1 MALSEITPS
10 AVKIDK
16 LIPRIADGDVKIP
29 AFQRHFVWKPGQV
42 IELLDSIYNDYP
54 IGSILLW
61 NSHEKLKATRNIC
74 GFNIP
79 DRPES
84 YPVNYVLDGQQR
96 LSAIYAVFCKDRT
109 QSVGVDDNADL
120 EAFDLYFDLD
130 SPAFLAK
137 ADLLPENQSFPLKSL
152 FDITAFV
159 NILKELPERYHTVV
173 QDLHTRF
180 NNYEVPVV
188 TLKNRTKTEVGIIFE
203 RINSTG
209 TKLTTLDLMVAWTWS
224 DDFHLQVQINELLE
238 ALKQKGFEDLPD
250 KTILQCLSAII
261 QKSTSTRSI
270 LKLSPESVH
279 NQFDKLVASMEKAID
294 FLSTQLKVTGD
305 FLPHVQQLIPLTF
318 FFSRV
323 NSASNNQIKCLKQW
337 FWKTSFSR
345 RYSAQTDDKLD
356 ADIAFFEQLV
366 DENPEGAARYSY
378 TTTSD
383 QLIKQRFTK
392 SSPLVRAFLVLL
404 AQNHPVDLVHGGLV
418 DLGAALSEYNSKE
431 YHHIFPRAHLKK
443 REFLPDKIDSLC
455 NFCFLTADSNKK
467 ISSRAPSDYFAT
479 VIPQGNLGAILESNL
494 MPLNKEVYEKND
506 YENFLKLRSQR
517 VIEFLDKQLV

>member
-1 MALSEITPS
+1 MAISEITPS

-16 LIPRIADGDVKIP
+16 LIQRIADGDIKIP
-29 AFQRHFVWKPGQV
+29 AFQRHFVWKTWQV

-61 NSHEKLKATRNIC
+61 NSHDKLKATRNIC
-74 GFNIP
+74 GFDIP

-96 LSAIYAVFCKDRT
+96 LSAIYAVFCKNRT
-109 QSVGVDDNADL
+109 QNTEVNDNADL
-120 EAFDLYFDLD
+120 ETFDLYFDLD
-130 SPAFLAK
+130 SPRFLSE
-137 ADLLPENQSFPLKSL
+137 ADLIPDHKSFPLKSL
-152 FDITAFV
+152 FDMTPFV
-159 NILKELPERYHTVV
+159 NLLKQLPDKYHQVV

-188 TLKNRTKTEVGIIFE
+188 TLKNRTKLEVGIIFE

-224 DDFHLQVQINELLE
+224 EDFHLQVKINALLDT
-238 ALKQKGFEDLPD
+238 LKDKGFDDLPD

-261 QKSTSTRSI
+261 QESTSTKSI
-270 LKLSPESVH
+270 LQLSPESVH
-279 NQFDKLVASMEKAID
+279 NQFDILTSSMEKAID
-294 FLSTQLKVTGD
+294 FLATQLKVTGD

-323 NSASNNQIKCLKQW
+323 NSASNIQSKHLKQW
-337 FWKTSFSR
+337 FWKTAFSR

-356 ADIAFFEQLV
+356 SDIVYFKQLI
-366 DENPEGAARYSY
+366 DGNYEGAIKYNY
-378 TTTSD
+378 TVTTD
-383 QLIKQRFTK
+383 QLIRQGFTK

-418 DLGAALSEYNSKE
+418 DLGSALSEYNSKE

-443 REFLPDKIDSLC
+443 REFLPEKINSLC
-455 NFCFLTADSNKK
+455 NFCFLTSDSNKK
-467 ISSRAPSDYFAT
+467 ISNKAPSDYFVT
-479 VIPQGNLGAILESNL
+479 VIPQASLGSILESNL
-494 MPLNKEVYEKND
+494 MPLNKEVYDKND
-506 YENFLKLRSQR
+506 YENFLRLRSQR
-517 VIEFLDKQLV
+517 VMEFLDKQLV